1 MRVSAWDK
9 QVPSAHLLSSIDDRW
24 SLLQG
29 LLDTDGWVEK
39 GGGRF
44 LSTSEVLR
52 DQVAWLARSLGLRV
66 NTYDKA
72 TAHRPAYQASIQYHP
87 NLFFLER
94 KKSALRAPERTF
106 HRVIKSIEPVGEQE
120 AQCISIAAD
129 DGVFL
134 VEDFVPTH
142 NSTIGKSLSVT
153 KAMWEKV
160 CRQAKP
166 YEIPIMPLRFYGDER
181 LTRVDADLVV
191 IEARVLGDLQGDANE
206 VVAMREAKEHA
217 EAEAADAEVPIRL
230 LGNAMMCPQ
239 CGDIV
244 RTQIRR
250 CGRHPEAT
258 TVPVHVEM
266 GHT

>member
-1 MRVSAWDK
+1 
-9 QVPSAHLLSSIDDRW
+9 
-24 SLLQG
+24 
-29 LLDTDGWVEK
+29 
-39 GGGRF
+39 
-44 LSTSEVLR
+44 
-52 DQVAWLARSLGLRV
+52 
-66 NTYDKA
+66 
-72 TAHRPAYQASIQYHP
+72 
-87 NLFFLER
+87 
-94 KKSALRAPERTF
+94 
-106 HRVIKSIEPVGEQE
+106 
-120 AQCISIAAD
+120 
-129 DGVFL
+129 
-134 VEDFVPTH
+134 
-142 NSTIGKSLSVT
+142 
-153 KAMWEKV
+153 
-160 CRQAKP
+160 
-166 YEIPIMPLRFYGDER
+166 MPLRFYGDER

>member
-1 MRVSAWDK
+1 MTTGWSTSKMAQRHEQWLVTIFGGRQTRGSGNQWKDPLDGKQAHDSGEYVFAWD
-9 QVPSAHLLSSIDDRW
+9 
-24 SLLQG
+24 G
-29 LLDTDGWVEK
+29 
-39 GGGRF
+39 
-44 LSTSEVLR
+44 
-52 DQVAWLARSLGLRV
+52 
-66 NTYDKA
+66 KA
-72 TAHRPAYQASIQYHP
+72 T
-87 NLFFLER
+87 L
-94 KKSALRAPERTF
+94 
-106 HRVIKSIEPVGEQE
+106 
-120 AQCISIAAD
+120 
-129 DGVFL
+129 
-134 VEDFVPTH
+134 
-142 NSTIGKSLSVT
+142 GKSLSVT

-206 VVAMREAKEHA
+206 VVAMREANEVR
-217 EAEAADAEVPIRL
+217 EAEVPIRL

-244 RTQIRR
+244 RAQSRR

-258 TVPVHVEM
+258 TIPVHVEM